1 MSSRDY
7 WEKRALESRLRAE
20 QQTLRSVRQIEQA
33 YDRAT
38 AEIQKD
44 IAYWLSKFAD
54 NNQISMTEA
63 KKLLKADELE
73 EFRWTVEE
81 YIRHGENNLDGR
93 WERQLVNASSRVHIS
108 RLESLQ
114 TQIRQQVEALSGTS
128 LAEIESLL
136 GNLYQN
142 QYYHTAFDIQK
153 GLGIGWDLQK
163 LDDRKVKA
171 VLSRPWAAD
180 GKVFSDRIWENK
192 TQLLSELD
200 TEITRTILTGK
211 KWDDAIR
218 NIALRCQVSK
228 NQAARLVMTEA
239 AAIDSV
245 AQGQCYQDLDVEEFE
260 NVATLDFKASEI
272 CREMDGKHFP
282 MSEYKIGVTAP
293 PFHPWCRT
301 CTAPYFDDWE
311 ELGGQPMRAAR
322 DENGQGYE
330 LVPADLTYKEWEKR
344 FVKEKPE
351 PAPSS
356 GLQTQQGSAI
366 INIAE
371 PSNQQYFS
379 QIAQALPNA
388 PDEYRTEIEKHFSE
402 GTTDAQD
409 VFVKYVASGSV
420 ADGNYAGTPHF
431 DSRTQKVKMNFASD
445 LADPRGPATTFFHEH
460 GHYIDF
466 MSCSGSDY
474 TSLQTS
480 DFGDALRADFDAYIK
495 ATMKTHST
503 RKKTD
508 AYAIISQELQG
519 ALHNAISDL
528 FGGMSRNK
536 CAGTYGHWNT
546 RYWTYSGM
554 LEKEAFAHMF
564 AAQFDAERY
573 ALMQK
578 YFPTAL
584 AEFEKLL
591 KGVIPL

>member
-7 WEKRALESRLRAE
+7 WEKRALESHLRAE

-63 KKLLKADELE
+63 KKLLKADELK

-114 TQIRQQVEALSGTS
+114 TQIRQQVEALSGQS
-128 LAEIESLL
+128 QSEIESLL

-153 GLGIGWDLQK
+153 GLGIGWDLRK

-192 TQLLSELD
+192 TRLLSELD
-200 TEITRTILTGK
+200 TAITRTILTGK

-218 NIALRCQVSK
+218 NIADRMQVSK

-260 NVATLDFKASEI
+260 NVATLDFKTSEI

-311 ELGGQPMRAAR
+311 ELGGTPMRAAR

-330 LVPADLTYKEWEKR
+330 LVSADLTYKEWEKR
-344 FVKEKPE
+344 FVKEKTAREEAARPE
-351 PAPSS
+351 YEKMLSIGLLRIPS
-356 GLQTQQGSAI
+356 LDQFAAMQYNQTEEYNRLLMRYQNLA
-366 INIAE
+366 AE
-371 PSNQQYFS
+371 HEWMAVEFNPETIS
-379 QIAQALPNA
+379 
-388 PDEYRTEIEKHFSE
+388 DHFSRHGE
-402 GTTDAQD
+402 ALGAKSQGEYNRLALNFLQSLDDKEMILDSNGVRRVYSETENLFAAVYPDGT
-409 VFVKYVASGSV
+409 VS
-420 ADGNYAGTPHF
+420 
-431 DSRTQKVKMNFASD
+431 
-445 LADPRGPATTFFHEH
+445 TFFKPRQ
-460 GHYIDF
+460 G
-466 MSCSGSDY
+466 
-474 TSLQTS
+474 
-480 DFGDALRADFDAYIK
+480 
-495 ATMKTHST
+495 
-503 RKKTD
+503 RK
-508 AYAIISQELQG
+508 YWESQV
-519 ALHNAISDL
+519 
-528 FGGMSRNK
+528 K
-536 CAGTYGHWNT
+536 KYG
-546 RYWTYSGM
+546 
-554 LEKEAFAHMF
+554 EK
-564 AAQFDAERY
+564 
-573 ALMQK
+573 
-578 YFPTAL
+578 
-584 AEFEKLL
+584 
-591 KGVIPL
+591 

>member
-7 WEKRALESRLRAE
+7 WEKRALENRLRAE

-63 KKLLKADELE
+63 KKLLKADELK

-114 TQIRQQVEALSGTS
+114 VQLRQHVEALSGTS
-128 LAEIESLL
+128 QAEIESLL

-142 QYYHTAFDIQK
+142 QYYHTAFNIQK

-192 TQLLSELD
+192 TRLLSELD

-245 AQGQCYQDLDVEEFE
+245 AQGQCYQDLNVEDFE
-260 NVATLDFKASEI
+260 NVATLDFKTSEI

-311 ELGGQPMRAAR
+311 ELGGAPMRAAR

-344 FVKEKPE
+344 FVKIEQPYQGIRILKSGDTTVSESVWKQVNAAIDRLEQDFPTILRSVQQISFGSMSDAIGLDSFSVSRNGEIRHTVTFQQNMFSDEDALLKALKLDYQNGISYNTNRIESLVAHELGHAAHNELTLQRIGYTGGSMSLQMCQAFSREKNQILQEIYIAAFPDDKFPDITFDE
-351 PAPSS
+351 IQDQVRKELGIMAHDSPAE
-356 GLQTQQGSAI
+356 L
-366 INIAE
+366 
-371 PSNQQYFS
+371 
-379 QIAQALPNA
+379 IAQA
-388 PDEYRTEIEKHFSE
+388 F
-402 GTTDAQD
+402 
-409 VFVKYVASGSV
+409 
-420 ADGNYAGTPHF
+420 GNYYYGLEH
-431 DSRTQKVKMNFASD
+431 SRIAKAIVE
-445 LADPRGPATTFFHEH
+445 FFKE
-460 GHYIDF
+460 
-466 MSCSGSDY
+466 
-474 TSLQTS
+474 
-480 DFGDALRADFDAYIK
+480 
-495 ATMKTHST
+495 
-503 RKKTD
+503 
-508 AYAIISQELQG
+508 EL
-519 ALHNAISDL
+519 
-528 FGGMSRNK
+528 K
-536 CAGTYGHWNT
+536 
-546 RYWTYSGM
+546 
-554 LEKEAFAHMF
+554 
-564 AAQFDAERY
+564 
-573 ALMQK
+573 
-578 YFPTAL
+578 
-584 AEFEKLL
+584 
-591 KGVIPL
+591 